1 MKRVLVVAVS
11 VAMMFSAWPVSAAG
25 PATGRSAGL
34 APATGTITGTATSS
48 NGQTLS
54 NVTVHV
60 RNLQTGVLAGSTTS
74 NGGGRFSFARLT
86 PGRYVVEVAD
96 QSGPIVGSSSALD
109 VTAGATVTVTVNTL
123 AAKNVAF
130 GGGAAQAGGGGGGPT
145 KALIITSIAAAAGIV
160 AWIAIANSGDEG
172 SPTPTQLS
180 APPASPSR

>member
-109 VTAGATVTVTVNTL
+109 VTAGATVTVTVN
-123 AAKNVAF
+123 AAAATGVAF
-130 GGGAAQAGGGGGGPT
+130 GGGAAQAGGAGGSGVRT
-145 KALIITSIAAAAGIV
+145 AVIITTIAAAAGIAAAV
-160 AWIAIANSGDEG
+160 AIA
-172 SPTPTQLS
+172 
-180 APPASPSR
+180 